1 MQTIVGLDIGRSSV
15 KIVVI
20 GDRYFEH
27 SFPTAVVPIDSLQPE
42 DRAELTDD
50 SIVTVGSIPYC
61 AGKMAVKY
69 DGYNPEFM
77 HDDWFNSPRY
87 EALFRAAIRTV
98 EASGLRTDTL
108 SIVLSLPARVRRE
121 HESVLEALHAK
132 VCPQASFHLLT
143 TEDALFYSQTLDNE
157 GARAEGD
164 PEQIESLAFINVGL
178 VNTVFSLYKDGQ
190 WIQRASGQCAG
201 MVYFFSKLKDDL
213 RKRGIARTIR
223 EIDGIIRKGRNAN
236 GKWIQTFLS
245 RDIDVSDDTDSGL
258 GRLAADITR
267 HAQSLLK
274 DDASDLN
281 RIIVTG
287 GGAPLVFPLIKGL
300 WPNISMNE
308 NPVYAVAIGCARY
321 GQQKLASLAST
332 KKDENDF
339 VRLQFRVYKKK
350 EPALYDFL
358 QGMSSSS
365 ANRLVWFLLDS
376 YMRQQQKTR

>member
-1 MQTIVGLDIGRSSV
+1 MQTVVGLDIGRSSV
-15 KIVVI
+15 KIVMV
-20 GDRYFEH
+20 GDSYFQH
-27 SFPTAVVPIDSLQPE
+27 SFPTAAVPIESLRPVDREKLPE
-42 DRAELTDD
+42 DT
-50 SIVTVGSIPYC
+50 IVIVDGIPYC
-61 AGKMAVKY
+61 VGEIAVKY
-69 DGYNPEFM
+69 DGYNPAIVN
-77 HDDWFNSPRY
+77 DDWLSTPRY

-98 EASGLRTDTL
+98 EASGMLTDTL
-108 SIVLSLPARVRRE
+108 SIVLSLAARERSE
-121 HESVLEALHAK
+121 HAPVLDALHAK
-132 VCPQASFHLLT
+132 VCPQVSFHLLP

-157 GARAEGD
+157 GVRAEGD

-178 VNTVFSLYKDGQ
+178 VNTVFSLYKGGQ

-201 MVYFFSKLKDDL
+201 MVSFFSKLKDDL
-213 RKRGIARTIR
+213 RKRGMARTIR
-223 EIDGIIRKGRNAN
+223 EIDGIIRKGRNADGN
-236 GKWIQTFLS
+236 WMQTYYS
-245 RDIDVSDDTDSGL
+245 HDIDVSDDTDSGL
-258 GRLAADITR
+258 GRLAADITG
-267 HAQSLLK
+267 HAQSLLG
-274 DDASDLN
+274 DDARDLSK
-281 RIIVTG
+281 IIVTG

-300 WPNISMNE
+300 WPNISMHE

-376 YMRQQQKTR
+376 YMRQQQKNR